1 MEQGAKMS
9 ASDCVKQVLGLL
21 NNVQVSGPMNIRLM
35 ALAFDGLEKLQAAM
49 AEADQRKGE
58 I

>member
-1 MEQGAKMS
+1 MERGAGMS

-21 NNVQVSGPMNIRLM
+21 SNVQVSGPVNIRLM
-35 ALAFDGLEKLQAAM
+35 ALAFEGLEKLRAAI
-49 AEADQRKGE
+49 AEADKERGE